1 MIDMRLKFS
10 AKGYVV
16 LATSIVLLMVIT
28 LIGLFAGQT
37 LSTEAKIQGNTYRA
51 LQAFDAAQAGLEYG
65 INYAQTN
72 ASTIT
77 DGQVLTG
84 TQANNSTYS
93 VVLNF
98 VGGNNNTLNV
108 VSTGTSADGSATR
121 VIKELVKRA
130 PISNSIPQTS
140 VSSRGNVQ
148 LKNNATVNNLTG
160 STTVVSGGTVT
171 INNNAQTVLS
181 TGVSSTSSSTKSDV
195 VQNNSSLNGMSDTTL
210 QSTYT
215 GMALTSFQSLAS
227 NTYSGSGSGDYT
239 SAVSGQTGKIIYI
252 NQGGSGGTV
261 TTGNNLTI
269 GSPTSPVIV
278 VVIGNIALGNG
289 LTIYGNIYAT
299 GNIDVGNNSTVS
311 GLIFANGNLTLS
323 QNSTVN
329 GAVVAGGTT
338 TFAANNIVINYS
350 STVLNANNQAGSLYG
365 KINGSWQDMNL

>member
-10 AKGYVV
+10 SKGYVV
-16 LATSIVLLMVIT
+16 LTTSIVLLLVVT
-28 LIGLFAGQT
+28 LIGLFTGQT
-37 LSTEAKIQGNTYRA
+37 LATEAKIQGNTYRA
-51 LQAFDAAQAGLEYG
+51 LQAFNAAQAGLEYG

-121 VIKELVKRA
+121 VIKQLVKRA
-130 PISNSIPQTS
+130 PISNTIPPTS
-140 VSSRGNVQ
+140 VSSRGNVT
-148 LKNNATVNNLTG
+148 LKNNAEVRNLTG
-160 STTVVSGGTVT
+160 TTTIVSGGIVD
-171 INNNAQTVLS
+171 IKNNAQTVLS
-181 TGVSSTSSSTKSDV
+181 TGVSSTASSTQSDV
-195 VQNNSSLNGMSDTTL
+195 VQNNSSLTAMSDTTL

-215 GMALTSFQSLAS
+215 GMALTSFQSMAS
-227 NTYSGSGSGDYT
+227 NSYTGSGFGDYT
-239 SAVSGQTGKIIYI
+239 TQLSGQTGKVIYI
-252 NQGGSGGTV
+252 DQGGSGTIQ
-261 TTGNNLTI
+261 TGNNITI
-269 GSPTSPVIV
+269 GSATSPVII
-278 VVIGNIALGNG
+278 VVIGNVALGNG
-289 LTIYGNIYAT
+289 VTLYGNIYAT
-299 GNIDVGNNSTVS
+299 GDINTNNNGNLN
-311 GLIFANGNLTLS
+311 GLIFATGNLTVG
-323 QNSTVN
+323 QNSTVT

-350 STVLNANNQAGSLYG
+350 STVLNANNQAGNLYG